1 MNILMLRHSAGFEH
15 TYLPNAEVTLKEIG
29 AANGWNV
36 TTTHRC
42 DRITA
47 ENLENQDILAFA
59 TTGNLPFDDAQKEAL
74 LSFVRNGKAFFGI
87 HNATDTCYDWPEY
100 GEMLGGY
107 FAGHPWH
114 EEVNVIVEDGNHPS
128 TRMLGSNFK
137 VVDEIY
143 TFKNWDRSKTRVLMR
158 LDNDSIDLSRGN
170 REDHDYALG
179 WCPYL
184 RKRARDVYGTG
195 TPRCPLERKMVPR
208 THHRMSQMGGWIGRL
223 VAPHWLKPS
232 AISKNRKQSS
242 LLQRTSACRLKV
254 ERN

>member
-15 TYLPNAEVTLKEIG
+15 SYLPDAEVALKQIG

-47 ENLENQDILAFA
+47 ENLEKQDILAFA

-114 EEVNVIVEDGNHPS
+114 EEVNVIVEDTDHPA
-128 TRMLGSNFK
+128 TRMLGSSFK

-143 TFKNWDRSKTRVLMR
+143 TFKEWDRSKTRVLMR
-158 LDNDSIDLSRGN
+158 LDNDSIDVS
-170 REDHDYALG
+170 
-179 WCPYL
+179 P
-184 RKRARDVYGTG
+184 RAIA
-195 TPRCPLERKMVPR
+195 R
-208 THHRMSQMGGWIGRL
+208 TTIT
-223 VAPHWLKPS
+223 PS
-232 AISKNRKQSS
+232 AGAILMDRDASCTPHSVTLMHFGAKNGSMNTSQAASNGQADWKISH
-242 LLQRTSACRLKV
+242 LDRLAGGV
-254 ERN
+254 

>member
-15 TYLPNAEVTLKEIG
+15 SYLPNAEVTLKQIG

-42 DRITA
+42 DRINA
-47 ENLENQDILAFA
+47 DNLEKQDIVAFA
-59 TTGNLPFDDAQKEAL
+59 TTGDLPFNNAQKEAL
-74 LSFVRNGKAFFGI
+74 LDFVRNGKAFFGI

-114 EEVNVIVEDGNHPS
+114 EEVNVIVEDTDHPA
-128 TRMLGSNFK
+128 TRMLGSSFK

-143 TFKNWDRSKTRVLMR
+143 TFKSWDRNKTHVLMR
-158 LDNDSIDLSRGN
+158 LDNDSIDVSRGN

-179 WCPYL
+179 WCHT
-184 RKRARDVYGTG
+184 YGKGRVMYTALGHPDALWSEKWFHEHITG
-195 TPRCPLERKMVPR
+195 CIKWAAGLED
-208 THHRMSQMGGWIGRL
+208 
-223 VAPHWLKPS
+223 
-232 AISKNRKQSS
+232 
-242 LLQRTSACRLKV
+242 
-254 ERN
+254 